1 MACFG
6 DASMLWRT
14 QRTDDQDV
22 LGERGKKSRTAQA
35 LGAVGTSDAGCGL
48 DWCCRLD
55 PDDSWL
61 SPPLVSRVVLLAWC
75 RAPPSRPASPRILV
89 GPSLPSG
96 RPGRWI
102 WQTCYFGAT
111 SAGSSNGVVKSRAK
125 ARHSSQLPKCSN
137 GVGKAMI
144 LDKLL
149 RALRVERRSCG

>member
-14 QRTDDQDV
+14 QRTDDPDV

-48 DWCCRLD
+48 DGAAGD
-55 PDDSWL
+55 PDDSWR
-61 SPPLVSRVVLLAWC
+61 VSRLLAWC
-75 RAPPSRPASPRILV
+75 RRLLHQHRL
-89 GPSLPSG
+89 GF
-96 RPGRWI
+96 RWVRVCHRDVQVVCFL
-102 WQTCYFGAT
+102 QTCYFGAT

-125 ARHSSQLPKCSN
+125 ARHSSQLPKRSN
-137 GVGKAMI
+137 GVGKVMI